1 MVIIAVTKD
10 GKRRVY
16 YGTEN
21 VSKDAIIKIP
31 IEPAAK

>member
-1 MVIIAVTKD
+1 MIIIAVTKD

-16 YGTEN
+16 YE
-21 VSKDAIIKIP
+21 SEPIPDDAIIKIP